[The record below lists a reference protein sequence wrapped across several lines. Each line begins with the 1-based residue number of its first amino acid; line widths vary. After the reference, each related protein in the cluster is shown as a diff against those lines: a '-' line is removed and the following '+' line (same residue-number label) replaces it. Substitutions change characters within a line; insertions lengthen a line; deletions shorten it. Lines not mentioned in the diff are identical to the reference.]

1 MMVLDKYSGITE
13 NIDCHWPTI
22 LNSES
27 TPDVSGL
34 TKI

>member
-13 NIDCHWPTI
+13 TIDYHWLNI

>member
-1 MMVLDKYSGITE
+1 MMVLDKYLGITE
-13 NIDCHWPTI
+13 SIDSHWLTI

-27 TPDVSGL
+27 APDVSGL